1 MASQDD
7 KSEADA
13 KRMGARSFPGYLA
26 DRATGRADFK
36 KAPDTKAPASALPLE
51 VKKTRR
57 QGVTDDAY
65 AKGGTASAKKDLDRP
80 IPGEMV
86 RSGGK
91 LVPRYFKDTP
101 DTDPIRNW
109 SDKGRGLEVEP
120 DAGRKYAA
128 GGMVRRGFGKARGA

>member
-13 KRMGARSFPGYLA
+13 KRMGSRSFPGYLA

-65 AKGGTASAKKDLDRP
+65 K
-80 IPGEMV
+80 
-86 RSGGK
+86 
-91 LVPRYFKDTP
+91 
-101 DTDPIRNW
+101 
-109 SDKGRGLEVEP
+109 
-120 DAGRKYAA
+120 A